1 MSVPPEAMARA
12 PMADAVQQGIV
23 AQGGQP
29 AGAPPQGPGVSRGQS
44 QIPYEQVFD
53 NISKIVDGEE
63 GLEPIHKKLMEM
75 LVRGAQDPASAL
87 GRATLAVGEMVFA
100 DAQKNGVTLSDDQL
114 MAAAMDTIT
123 SLDELA
129 AEAGIFEATDEDL
142 QEAMTLTLQGWM
154 EAHPELIDQEG
165 MKQSL
170 ANMDPEMVSEAKAM
184 YGDQTG
190 EQPPAEGPPAQAQA
204 GGLINA

>member
-29 AGAPPQGPGVSRGQS
+29 AGAPPAGPGVSRGQP

-63 GLEPIHKKLMEM
+63 GLEPIHEQLMQM
-75 LVRGAQDPASAL
+75 LVKGAAAPAEAL
-87 GRATLAVGEMVFA
+87 SNATLAVGELVFQ
-100 DAQKNGVTLSDDQL
+100 DAQEKGVTLSDDQL

-129 AEAGIFEATDEDL
+129 AEAGIFEASDEDL

-154 EAHPELIDQEG
+154 QAHPELIDQEG
-165 MKQSL
+165 MQQSL
-170 ANMDPEMVSEAKAM
+170 ANMDPEMVSEAQEM
-184 YGDQTG
+184 YGADTSA
-190 EQPPAEGPPAQAQA
+190 QPPAQGGPATAPE
-204 GGLINA
+204 GGLING

>member
-12 PMADAVQQGIV
+12 PVADAVQQGIV

-29 AGAPPQGPGVSRGQS
+29 AGAPPSAPGVSRGEP

-63 GLEPIHKKLMEM
+63 GLEPIHEQLMQM
-75 LVRGAQDPASAL
+75 LVKGAAAPAEAL
-87 GRATLAVGEMVFA
+87 SNATLAVGELVFQ
-100 DAQKNGVTLSDDQL
+100 DAQEKGVTLSDDQL

-129 AEAGIFEATDEDL
+129 AEAGIFEASDEDL

-154 EAHPELIDQEG
+154 QAHPELIDQEG
-165 MKQSL
+165 MQQSL
-170 ANMDPEMVSEAKAM
+170 ANMDPEMVSEAQEM
-184 YGDQTG
+184 YGADTSA
-190 EQPPAEGPPAQAQA
+190 QPPAQGGPATAPE
-204 GGLINA
+204 GGLING